1 MSNKKDSP
9 IVGTTVV
16 KGDDD
21 SAKKTTT
28 SSQSA
33 APSTDNDAQY
43 DSIADLKQHTDI
55 LDADGNRVTE
65 QADSA
70 EADKKAK
77 IAEDRASDKK
87 AAKEEELATL
97 GAAPESTSTDKA
109 KTDSADKAK
118 TDSTDKNSSSKNSA
132 DKKPASK
139 RTTASKSTNTST
151 KTSTTTKNNA
161 NEKEAMTDKKDET
174 KAASKK
180 PRTTPKKK
188 SAASS
193 TGQQRVAIL
202 GGNRIPFARSNGP
215 YADASNIDMLT
226 AALNGLVERYNLQD
240 EQIGEVVAGAVLKLS
255 RDLNLTREAALNTAL
270 NPHTPTY
277 DIAQACNTGLQAT
290 FASANKIAL
299 GLIDSAITG
308 GVDTTSDA
316 PIAVGDGL
324 RKVMIKLG
332 AAKTNKQRLKALMGL
347 NPKDII
353 DSPQNGEPRTGLSMG
368 DHQAITALEWNISR
382 EDQDELA
389 FNSHKNLARAYD
401 EGFFDDL
408 ITPYK
413 GLTRDNN
420 LRPDTT
426 LEKLAKLKPVF
437 GKKNANPTM
446 TAANST
452 PLTDGASCV
461 LLANDEW
468 AKERGLKP
476 LAYIVHQETAAVD
489 FIGKSGETEGLL
501 MAPAYAVPRM
511 LERAGL
517 TLQDFDFY
525 EIHEAF
531 ASQVLSTLAAWE
543 DETFCQERLGLDA
556 PLGSID
562 RSKLN
567 VNGSSL
573 AAGHPFAATG
583 GRILAT
589 AAKLLD
595 EKGSGRALV
604 SICAAGGQ
612 GVTCILE
619 K

>member
-1 MSNKKDSP
+1 MSNKNNHPDSP
-9 IVGTTVV
+9 VIETTVV
-16 KGDDD
+16 KASEVKSTESVVDKAATDAKKTDSKAVEPKAD
-21 SAKKTTT
+21 SAKKETVAKDSKT
-28 SSQSA
+28 SATKDDSTAKESNDKKEAANKSDA
-33 APSTDNDAQY
+33 APT
-43 DSIADLKQHTDI
+43 
-55 LDADGNRVTE
+55 
-65 QADSA
+65 
-70 EADKKAK
+70 KKA
-77 IAEDRASDKK
+77 ST
-87 AAKEEELATL
+87 AAK
-97 GAAPESTSTDKA
+97 K
-109 KTDSADKAK
+109 
-118 TDSTDKNSSSKNSA
+118 
-132 DKKPASK
+132 
-139 RTTASKSTNTST
+139 
-151 KTSTTTKNNA
+151 
-161 NEKEAMTDKKDET
+161 
-174 KAASKK
+174 
-180 PRTTPKKK
+180 
-188 SAASS
+188 SS
-193 TGQQRVAIL
+193 TAKLSSGQNRVAIL
-202 GGNRIPFARSNGP
+202 GGNRIPFARSNGT
-215 YADASNIDMLT
+215 YADVSNTDMLT
-226 AALNGLVERYNLQD
+226 AALDGLVERYNLQD
-240 EQIGEVVAGAVLKLS
+240 EKIGEVVAGAVMKLS
-255 RDLNLTREAALNTAL
+255 RDINLTREATLNTAL

-277 DIAQACNTGLQAT
+277 DISQACGTGLQAT

-299 GLIDSAITG
+299 GIIDSAITG

-324 RKVMIKLG
+324 RKVLIKLG
-332 AAKTNKQRLKALMGL
+332 AAKDNKQRLKALMGL
-347 NPKDII
+347 NPKDLL
-353 DSPQNGEPRTGLSMG
+353 DTPQNGEPRTGLSMG
-368 DHQAITALEWNISR
+368 DHQAITTLEWNISR
-382 EDQDELA
+382 EAQDELA
-389 FNSHKNLARAYD
+389 FTSHQNLARAYD

-437 GKKNANPTM
+437 GKKNAKPTM

-452 PLTDGASCV
+452 PLTDGASCI
-461 LLANDEW
+461 LLGTDEW
-468 AKERGLKP
+468 AAAHGLKP

-489 FIGKSGETEGLL
+489 FIGKSGDTEGLL

-543 DETFCQERLGLDA
+543 DEKFCEERLGLDA

-595 EKGSGRALV
+595 QKGSGRALI